1 MSKVFK
7 VDGHPDLIRDEY
19 TSAIVNTNTSEYE
32 KYMQRKKQ
40 WWKIEMN

>member
-7 VDGHPDLIRDEY
+7 VEGHQDLIRDEY
-19 TSAIVNTNTSEYE
+19 TSAIVNTNKSEYE

-40 WWKIEMN
+40 